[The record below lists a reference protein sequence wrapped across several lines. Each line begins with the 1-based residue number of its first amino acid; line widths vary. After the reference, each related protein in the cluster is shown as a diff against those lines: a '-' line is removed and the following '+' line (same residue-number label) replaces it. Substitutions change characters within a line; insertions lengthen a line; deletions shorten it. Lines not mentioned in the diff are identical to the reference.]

1 MNAPTGNTA
10 APAGLATQDL
20 VRRFGGLRATDGV
33 SLAVAP
39 GELHA
44 LIGPNGAGKTTLINL
59 LSGEL
64 RPDGGSVR
72 LGAADVSRATVQER
86 VAQGMLRSYQ
96 VTSVFDSYT
105 VLDNACLAALRK
117 RRRRLSPWTAL
128 RDCADVVDAARQ
140 ALRACGLDEAAEAPV
155 DSLAYG
161 QRRQLEIAMALAGEP
176 SVLLLDEPM
185 AGMSAAESARVIS
198 LLQSLKG
205 RYTIVLV
212 EHDMNAVF
220 ALADRISVLVYG
232 KIIATGNADEIRN
245 HPDVR
250 RAYLGDDADA

>member
-1 MNAPTGNTA
+1 MSTAMMTG
-10 APAGLATQDL
+10 PAGLATSGL
-20 VRRFGGLRATDGV
+20 VRSFGGLKATDGV
-33 SLAVAP
+33 SLDVAP

-86 VAQGMLRSYQ
+86 VAMGMLRSYQ

-105 VLDNACLAALRK
+105 VLENACLAALRK
-117 RRRRLSPWTAL
+117 RRRRLSAWTAL
-128 RDCADVVDAARQ
+128 RDCADVVDAARE
-140 ALRACGLDEAAEAPV
+140 ALRACRLDAAAESPV
-155 DSLAYG
+155 ESLAYG

-185 AGMSAAESARVIS
+185 AGMSAAESAGVIA
-198 LLQSLKG
+198 LLKSLKG

-232 KIIATGNADEIRN
+232 KIIATGTADAIRN

>member
-1 MNAPTGNTA
+1 MNMQTA
-10 APAGLATQDL
+10 AAPVGLSTQDL
-20 VRRFGGLRATDGV
+20 VRRFGGLKATDGV
-33 SLAVAP
+33 SLDVAP

-64 RPDGGSVR
+64 RPDGGAVR
-72 LGAADVSRATVQER
+72 LGATDVSRATVQER

-117 RRRRLSPWTAL
+117 RRRRLSAWTAL

-140 ALRACGLDEAAEAPV
+140 ALRACKLEDVAEAQV

-185 AGMSAAESARVIS
+185 AGMSAAESAGVIA
-198 LLQSLKG
+198 LLQGLKG

-232 KIIATGNADEIRN
+232 KIIATGSADQIRN

>member
-1 MNAPTGNTA
+1 MTMQTA
-10 APAGLATQDL
+10 SAPAGLSTLDL
-20 VRRFGGLRATDGV
+20 VRRFGGLKATDGV
-33 SLAVAP
+33 SLDVAP

-64 RPDGGSVR
+64 RPDGGAVR
-72 LGAADVSRATVQER
+72 LGAADVSRASVQER

-128 RDCADVVDAARQ
+128 RDCADVVDAATR
-140 ALRACGLDEAAEAPV
+140 ALRACRLEDVAEAEV
-155 DSLAYG
+155 ASLAYG

-185 AGMSAAESARVIS
+185 AGMSAAESAGVIA

-232 KIIATGNADEIRN
+232 KIIATGSAEQIRN

>member
-1 MNAPTGNTA
+1 MSLQTVHAA
-10 APAGLATQDL
+10 APAALATQDL
-20 VRRFGGLRATDGV
+20 VRRFGGLKATDGV
-33 SLAVAP
+33 SLDVAS

-64 RPDGGSVR
+64 RPDSGSVR
-72 LGAADVSRATVQER
+72 LGAADVSRASVQER

-128 RDCADVVDAARQ
+128 RDCADVVDAARR
-140 ALRACGLDEAAEAPV
+140 ALRACRLDDVAESPV

-185 AGMSAAESARVIS
+185 AGMSAAESSGVIN

-232 KIIATGNADEIRN
+232 RIIATGSADNIRN

>member
-1 MNAPTGNTA
+1 
-10 APAGLATQDL
+10 
-20 VRRFGGLRATDGV
+20 
-33 SLAVAP
+33 
-39 GELHA
+39 
-44 LIGPNGAGKTTLINL
+44 
-59 LSGEL
+59 
-64 RPDGGSVR
+64 
-72 LGAADVSRATVQER
+72 
-86 VAQGMLRSYQ
+86 MLRSYQ

-128 RDCADVVDAARQ
+128 RDCADVVDAARR
-140 ALRACGLDEAAEAPV
+140 ALRACRLDDVAESPV

-185 AGMSAAESARVIS
+185 AGMSAAESSGVIN

-232 KIIATGNADEIRN
+232 RIIATGSADDIRN

>member
-1 MNAPTGNTA
+1 MSTQTA
-10 APAGLATQDL
+10 AAPVGLSTQDL
-20 VRRFGGLRATDGV
+20 VRRFGGLKATDGV
-33 SLAVAP
+33 SLDVAP

-64 RPDGGSVR
+64 RPDGGAVR
-72 LGAADVSRATVQER
+72 LGASDVSRASVQER
-86 VAQGMLRSYQ
+86 VALGMLRSYQ
-96 VTSVFDSYT
+96 VTSGFDSYP
-105 VLDNACLAALRK
+105 VLDTACLAAWRK
-117 RRRRLSPWTAL
+117 RRRRLSGWTAL
-128 RDCADVVDAARQ
+128 RDCVDVVDAATE
-140 ALRACGLDEAAEAPV
+140 ALRACKLEDVAEAQV

-185 AGMSAAESARVIS
+185 AGMSAAESAGVIA

-232 KIIATGNADEIRN
+232 KVIATGSADQIRN

>member
-1 MNAPTGNTA
+1 MNLQTA
-10 APAGLATQDL
+10 AAPVGLSTQDL
-20 VRRFGGLRATDGV
+20 VRRFGGLKATDGV
-33 SLAVAP
+33 SLDVAP

-64 RPDGGSVR
+64 RPDGGAVR

-117 RRRRLSPWTAL
+117 RRRRLSGWTAL

-140 ALRACGLDEAAEAPV
+140 ALRACKLEDVAEAQV

-185 AGMSAAESARVIS
+185 AGMSAAESAGVIA

-232 KIIATGNADEIRN
+232 KIIATGSADQIRN

>member
-1 MNAPTGNTA
+1 
-10 APAGLATQDL
+10 LQ
-20 VRRFGGLRATDGV
+20 
-33 SLAVAP
+33 
-39 GELHA
+39 
-44 LIGPNGAGKTTLINL
+44 
-59 LSGEL
+59 
-64 RPDGGSVR
+64 
-72 LGAADVSRATVQER
+72 
-86 VAQGMLRSYQ
+86 
-96 VTSVFDSYT
+96 
-105 VLDNACLAALRK
+105 
-117 RRRRLSPWTAL
+117 
-128 RDCADVVDAARQ
+128 
-140 ALRACGLDEAAEAPV
+140 ACGLDDVAEAPV
-155 DSLAYG
+155 ESLAYG

-185 AGMSAAESARVIS
+185 AGMSAAESAGVIA

-232 KIIATGNADEIRN
+232 KVIATGGPDDIRN